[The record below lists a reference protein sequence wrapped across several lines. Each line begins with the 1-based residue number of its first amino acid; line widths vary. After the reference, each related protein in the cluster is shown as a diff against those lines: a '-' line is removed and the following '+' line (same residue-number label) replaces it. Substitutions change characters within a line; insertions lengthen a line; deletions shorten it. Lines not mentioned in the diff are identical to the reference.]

1 MKAAILIHFFVFI
14 SLCCNAQLN
23 FIKGKVID
31 AKTKEPLAFVNI
43 VINEARKGTTTRI
56 DGTFSYT
63 SSLPIETIQFSYV
76 GYDPVKIIP
85 DNYSVQNP
93 NVDFKNLTIRL
104 NSQIKALKEVD
115 ILAGENPAHRII
127 RLAAKNKKKNNP
139 EKIKSFSYK
148 SYNKFFVTGLEE
160 SDSVPKVKR
169 DSTVVADSEKTKDN
183 EESFGIN
190 FDEDEEKESKKKRN
204 NNSKGKKGAN
214 DEEEE
219 EPEENNEEEEM
230 ELDEFLEDKH
240 LFLMES
246 VTERKYLFPDR
257 SKEMVLANRVSGLK
271 NPMFTTMANSFQP
284 FSFYDD
290 QIKIMFKT
298 YLNPISKGSFKK
310 YYFTLEDSIYKDQ
323 DTVYVIS
330 FEPKNLNF
338 EGLKGFLYINTN
350 GYAIQNVKA
359 EAANKEQTFVI
370 RIQQQYELLHGQFWF
385 PQQLN
390 TDMIIQDPE
399 AEENEGVKG
408 VGRSYLS
415 DIRIEPE
422 KNGKREIRGRDF
434 NRDAIEF
441 APDANKRKDEYWAQY
456 RVEPLQPKDLETY
469 TFIDSIGKEAKLDRF
484 MAGVSMLTSGKLPL
498 GYLQLD
504 LNRIVNFNLYEGLR
518 LGGGLHTSKKLS
530 NAFNLGG
537 YFAYGT
543 KDKAFKY
550 GGDINFFL
558 TKRNDLTFSL
568 LYSND
573 VFESGGTSFYL
584 DNNLLSSETYR
595 SILIENMDKVERKEA
610 RLSFYTLKYLDVQV
624 GFSQVN
630 KKVTTSYQF
639 LNTEGGNEISSTPQ
653 NEFNFTELKVGLKYS
668 FREKYVQLLG
678 NKISTGTKYP
688 LVWLNLYKGFDGIL
702 EGEFDYTKLD
712 FKVQKT
718 FTFHRF
724 GEPSFQV
731 SGGYVIDGNL
741 PYTDLFNIRGSYT
754 SSDWFQLE
762 AVNSFQ
768 TMQMN
773 EFLSDKYIALFY
785 THKLF
790 KATIKRRKSEP
801 EFYLTSAAGFGELS
815 NQEQHLNYPFK
826 TMEKGFYE
834 SGLIIKDI
842 YRIAFA
848 GLGVGG
854 FYRYGPYGFDSFSDN
869 LAIKLSLTFKL
880 L

>member
-1 MKAAILIHFFVFI
+1 MKAVILTHLLLLFSI
-14 SLCCNAQLN
+14 CCNAQLN

-31 AKTKEPLAFVNI
+31 VKTNEPLAFVNI

-56 DGTFSYT
+56 DGSFSY
-63 SSLPIETIQFSYV
+63 SSSRPIETIQFSYV
-76 GYDPVKIIP
+76 GYDPLKINV
-85 DNYSVQNP
+85 DNYRAKYP
-93 NVDFKNLTIRL
+93 KVDFNNLTIKLDSR
-104 NSQIKALKEVD
+104 IKALRQVD

-127 RLAAKNKKKNNP
+127 RLAAQNKKKNNP

-148 SYNKFFVTGLEE
+148 SYNKFFITGLEE
-160 SDSVPKVKR
+160 SDSLPKIKK
-169 DSTVVADSEKTKDN
+169 DSTQIAESEKAKETEN
-183 EESFGIN
+183 SVSVSFEE
-190 FDEDEEKESKKKRN
+190 EEEVREKKNKKKNKREKN
-204 NNSKGKKGAN
+204 PK

-219 EPEENNEEEEM
+219 EEIDM
-230 ELDEFLEDKH
+230 EEFLEDKH

-257 SKEMVLANRVSGLK
+257 SKETVLANRVSGFK
-271 NPMFTTMANSFQP
+271 NPLFTTMANSFQP

-290 QIKIMFKT
+290 QIKIMFQS

-350 GYAIQNVKA
+350 GYAIQNIKA

-390 TDMIIQDPE
+390 TDMIVQNPE
-399 AEENEGVKG
+399 ADENEGVKG
-408 VGRSYLS
+408 IGRSYLS
-415 DIRIEPE
+415 DIQIEPE

-441 APDANKRKDEYWAQY
+441 APDANKRKDDYWAKY

-484 MAGVSMLTSGKLPL
+484 MTGVSMLTSGKLPL
-498 GYLQLD
+498 GYFQLD

-530 NAFNLGG
+530 NSFNVGG

-550 GGDINFFL
+550 GGDLNMFL

-568 LYSND
+568 FYSND
-573 VFESGGTSFYL
+573 VFESGGTSFHL

-595 SILIENMDKVERKEA
+595 SIFVENMDKVERKEA
-610 RLSFYTLKYLDVQV
+610 KLNFYTLKYLDVQV
-624 GFSQVN
+624 GFSQVD
-630 KKVTTSYQF
+630 KQVTTSYQF
-639 LNTEGGNEISSTPQ
+639 LNYEGGNDLPAMPQ
-653 NEFNFTELKVGLKYS
+653 NEFNFTELKIGLKYS

-688 LVWLNLYKGFDGIL
+688 LIWINLYKGFDGL
-702 EGEFDYTKLD
+702 LDGEFDYTKVD
-712 FKVQKT
+712 FKIQKT
-718 FTFHRF
+718 FTIHRF

-762 AVNSFQ
+762 VVNSFQ
-768 TMQMN
+768 TMRMN
-773 EFLSDKYIALFY
+773 EFLSDKYISLFY

-790 KATIKRRKSEP
+790 RATIKKRKSEP

-815 NQEQHLNYPFK
+815 NSDQHLNYPFK

-842 YRIAFA
+842 YKIAFA
-848 GLGVGG
+848 GLGIGG
-854 FYRYGPYGFDSFSDN
+854 FYRYGPYSFDSFSDN
-869 LAIKLSLTFKL
+869 LAIKLSLTFKIL
-880 L
+880 